1 MSKNSLIA
9 LLGKVEVMAHRLNGT
24 QGEWVKRR
32 LLAGERLIHTDL
44 IDACNGRGGWRLGA
58 HIHRLRVEGWP
69 IRATALP
76 TQNENGFGAPVAYSL
91 PPGWRPGSSEQLELT
106 L

>member
-1 MSKNSLIA
+1 
-9 LLGKVEVMAHRLNGT
+9 MARRLNGT
-24 QGEWVKRR
+24 QGEWVKSR
-32 LLAGERLIHTDL
+32 LLAGERLTHSTL

-76 TQNENGFGAPVAYSL
+76 TENENGFGAPVAYSL
-91 PPGWRPGSSEQLELT
+91 PLGWKPDSPVPTQLEMPL
-106 L
+106 